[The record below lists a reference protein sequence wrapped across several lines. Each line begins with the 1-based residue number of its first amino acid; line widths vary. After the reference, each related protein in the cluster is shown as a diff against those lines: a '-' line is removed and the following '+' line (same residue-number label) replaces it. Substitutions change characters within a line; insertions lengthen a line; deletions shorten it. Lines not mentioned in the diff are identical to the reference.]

1 LVRACS
7 VLAWLA
13 LPHFARMF
21 VALIGAKIAANLC
34 YREVLVKMHRI
45 LLIVLLLPGL
55 AVAQKRGT
63 LPTAQDPR
71 QPRTSQHAA
80 SPAAIPPASA
90 AQPTAAIAE
99 LGGDVP
105 VITLRGLCPAE
116 KASDPKSCSTTV
128 TKDEFEDVLSAVSL
142 GGQAFSSGAIRN
154 VADNY
159 VQNMVLA
166 DAALKTGVDKDP
178 RIQELLR
185 LVRLRTL
192 ADAYRRIL
200 EEKYRTPSPEEIDKY
215 YHDNISKYETVRAER
230 LMIPKFNPRSPKD
243 ESGEFQKKA
252 AVVAAEIRDRA
263 AKGEPLDRLQNDA
276 FFKLG
281 VTPPSIVPETGLRR
295 RGTFPPGV
303 EQDVFALKPG
313 EVSKIE
319 SEPGGFVVYRLIDKP
334 TYTIEQVK
342 GEIVRDIYQKKMEA
356 SVKGVLQ
363 SVTPE
368 FNDQYFAPP
377 PAPRP
382 LPATG
387 QTPVTGSGPRRMQSS
402 RSVKAPPAAGKP
414 AAPQT
419 KVVPKQ

>member
-1 LVRACS
+1 MSR
-7 VLAWLA
+7 
-13 LPHFARMF
+13 F
-21 VALIGAKIAANLC
+21 
-34 YREVLVKMHRI
+34 
-45 LLIVLLLPGL
+45 LLIALLVLCGL
-55 AVAQKRGT
+55 VQVQMTQAQKRGEM
-63 LPTAQDPR
+63 PTAQDPK
-71 QPRTSQHAA
+71 QPRTSQHAVA
-80 SPAAIPPASA
+80 PAA
-90 AQPTAAIAE
+90 TAPSVAKAPSTTPVAE
-99 LGGDVP
+99 LGGDVS
-105 VITLRGLCPAE
+105 VITLHGMCPAE
-116 KASDPKSCSTTV
+116 KASDQKSCVTTV
-128 TKDEFEDVLSAVSL
+128 TKDQFEDVLSAVSL
-142 GGQAFSSGAIRN
+142 GGQAFSPGAIRN

-166 DAALKTGVDKDP
+166 DAALKNGVDKDP

-185 LVRLRTL
+185 LVHVRTL

-200 EEKYRTPSPEEIDKY
+200 EEKYRTPPPEEIEKY
-215 YHDNISKYETVRAER
+215 YRDNIAKFEAVRAER

-252 AVVAAEIRDRA
+252 AVVAAEIRERA
-263 AKGEPLDRLQNDA
+263 ARGEPLDRLQNDA

-281 VTPPSIVPETGLRR
+281 VTPPSILPETGLRR
-295 RGTFPPGV
+295 RGSFSPDV
-303 EQDVFALKPG
+303 EKEIFGLKPG
-313 EVSKIE
+313 EVSKVE
-319 SEPGGFVVYRLIDKP
+319 SETGGFVVYRLIDKP
-334 TYTIEQVK
+334 TYTVEQVK

-419 KVVPKQ
+419 KVVPK

>member
-1 LVRACS
+1 
-7 VLAWLA
+7 
-13 LPHFARMF
+13 
-21 VALIGAKIAANLC
+21 LILNVWRPIAAEDRSEGSRRIFVN
-34 YREVLVKMHRI
+34 REVLLQMQRI
-45 LLIVLLLPGL
+45 FLIVLLLAVL
-55 AVAQKRGT
+55 APAQQRGAM
-63 LPTAQDPR
+63 PTAQDPR
-71 QPRTSQHAA
+71 QPRASQHGAA
-80 SPAAIPPASA
+80 PAAAPPVSS
-90 AQPTAAIAE
+90 AQPKPAVE
-99 LGGDVP
+99 LGGEVP
-105 VITLRGLCPAE
+105 VITLRGLCPSN
-116 KASDPKSCSTTV
+116 KSSDPKACATTV

-142 GGQAFSSGAIRN
+142 GGQAFSPGAIRN

-166 DAALKTGVDKDP
+166 DAAVKTGVDKDP

-185 LVRLRTL
+185 LVRQRTL

-200 EEKYRTPSPEEIDKY
+200 EEKYRTPAPEEIEKY

-243 ESGEFQKKA
+243 EHGEFQKRA
-252 AVVAAEIRDRA
+252 ALVAAEIHDRA

-281 VTPPSIVPETGLRR
+281 ITPPSIVPETGLRR

-313 EVSKIE
+313 EVSKVE

-342 GEIVRDIYQKKMEA
+342 GEIVQDIYRMKMEA

-363 SVTPE
+363 SVKTDY
-368 FNDQYFAPP
+368 NDQYFAPP

-387 QTPVTGSGPRRMQSS
+387 QAPVTGSGPRRMQSS
-402 RSVKAPPAAGKP
+402 RSVKAPSTAGKP

-419 KVVPKQ
+419 NTAPQAQAAPK

>member
-1 LVRACS
+1 
-7 VLAWLA
+7 
-13 LPHFARMF
+13 M
-21 VALIGAKIAANLC
+21 
-34 YREVLVKMHRI
+34 
-45 LLIVLLLPGL
+45 
-55 AVAQKRGT
+55 
-63 LPTAQDPR
+63 PTAQDPR
-71 QPRTSQHAA
+71 QPRTSQHGAL
-80 SPAAIPPASA
+80 PAATQPAPSA
-90 AQPTAAIAE
+90 QAKAAAE
-99 LGGDVP
+99 LGGEVP
-105 VITLRGLCPAE
+105 VITLRGLCPAD
-116 KASDPKSCSTTV
+116 KASDAKACATTV
-128 TKDEFEDVLSAVSL
+128 TRDEFEDVLSAVSL
-142 GGQAFSSGAIRN
+142 GGQAFSPGAIRN

-200 EEKYRTPSPEEIDKY
+200 EEKYRTPAPEEIEKY

-243 ESGEFQKKA
+243 ENGEFQKKA
-252 AVVAAEIRDRA
+252 ALVAAEIHDRA

-281 VTPPSIVPETGLRR
+281 ITPPSIVPETGLRR

-313 EVSKIE
+313 EVSKVE
-319 SEPGGFVVYRLIDKP
+319 SETGGFVVYRLIDKP
-334 TYTIEQVK
+334 TYTLEQVK
-342 GEIVRDIYQKKMEA
+342 GEIVQDIYRKKMED

-363 SVTPE
+363 SVKSE

-387 QTPVTGSGPRRMQSS
+387 QAPATGSGPRRMQSS
-402 RSVKAPPAAGKP
+402 RSVKTPSTTGKP

-419 KVVPKQ
+419 QTAPK